1 MFLRQQFSSKVK
13 IYSLSVLCMLR
24 SYLDGKCHC
33 KTNVRATFFS
43 KTRLVR
49 GDLIQ
54 CVSLQSK
61 FLLYV
66 GGGGGRWTVT

>member
-1 MFLRQQFSSKVK
+1 MANATVRQTFVLLFS
-13 IYSLSVLCMLR
+13 
-24 SYLDGKCHC
+24 
-33 KTNVRATFFS
+33 ATEAGA

-54 CVSLQSK
+54 CVSLHSK

>member
-1 MFLRQQFSSKVK
+1 MANATVRQTFVLLFS
-13 IYSLSVLCMLR
+13 
-24 SYLDGKCHC
+24 
-33 KTNVRATFFS
+33 ATEAGA

-54 CVSLQSK
+54 CVSLHSK

-66 GGGGGRWTVT
+66 GRGGGGGEVDGNINIYN

>member
-1 MFLRQQFSSKVK
+1 MANATVRQTFVLLFS
-13 IYSLSVLCMLR
+13 
-24 SYLDGKCHC
+24 
-33 KTNVRATFFS
+33 ATEAGA

-54 CVSLQSK
+54 CVSLHSK

-66 GGGGGRWTVT
+66 GGGEGGREVDGNINICN

>member
-1 MFLRQQFSSKVK
+1 MANATVRQTFVLLFS
-13 IYSLSVLCMLR
+13 
-24 SYLDGKCHC
+24 
-33 KTNVRATFFS
+33 ATEAGA

-54 CVSLQSK
+54 CVSLHSK

-66 GGGGGRWTVT
+66 GGGEVDGNINIYN

>member
-1 MFLRQQFSSKVK
+1 MANATVRQTFVLLFS
-13 IYSLSVLCMLR
+13 
-24 SYLDGKCHC
+24 
-33 KTNVRATFFS
+33 ATEAGA

-54 CVSLQSK
+54 CVSLHSK

-66 GGGGGRWTVT
+66 GGGGEVDGNINIYN

>member
-1 MFLRQQFSSKVK
+1 MF
-13 IYSLSVLCMLR
+13 R

-33 KTNVRATFFS
+33 KTNVRATLFTTEAGA

-54 CVSLQSK
+54 CVSLHSK

-66 GGGGGRWTVT
+66 GGRGGGEVDGNINIYN

>member
-1 MFLRQQFSSKVK
+1 MANATVRQTFVLLFS
-13 IYSLSVLCMLR
+13 
-24 SYLDGKCHC
+24 
-33 KTNVRATFFS
+33 ATEAGA

-54 CVSLQSK
+54 CVSLHSK

-66 GGGGGRWTVT
+66 GGGGGGEVDGNINIFN

>member
-1 MFLRQQFSSKVK
+1 MANATVRQTFVLLFS
-13 IYSLSVLCMLR
+13 
-24 SYLDGKCHC
+24 
-33 KTNVRATFFS
+33 ATEAGA

-54 CVSLQSK
+54 CVSLHSK

-66 GGGGGRWTVT
+66 GGGVGEVGGNISIYN

>member
-1 MFLRQQFSSKVK
+1 MANATVRQTFVLLFS
-13 IYSLSVLCMLR
+13 
-24 SYLDGKCHC
+24 
-33 KTNVRATFFS
+33 ATEAGA

-54 CVSLQSK
+54 CVSLHSK

-66 GGGGGRWTVT
+66 GGGGGEVDGNINIYN